1 MTDPAGN
8 KPAAAAKASSPSGTE
23 AASKKSAAS
32 DAPAAAGE
40 TTEKSAEAEAKPKAS
55 AKTEKRKDVKA
66 KGESAKDEPAEGA
79 KAEQAEGAKAEGAEG
94 EGAEGAKAE
103 GPSGEAQK
111 VGQGERPSGSEEA
124 PKPSITEMPI
134 DFKAQTKDEVL
145 SDYRGMLRIRRFEE
159 AAARAYTRGK
169 ISGFLHLYIGQEAI
183 AVATKQAIAP
193 QDRVVSA
200 YRTHGFAIALGSDL
214 KACAS
219 ELMGKQPGLVGGI
232 GGSMHFF
239 DKAHQLWGGYA
250 IVGNHIPV
258 AAGHAFASKY
268 TGDGAVTLVFMGDG
282 AVGIGPVHE
291 GMTLAGIWKLPIVFV
306 VENNQYSMGTPLSR
320 TLPVEDITLR
330 AAGYGMKSDRFVVRS
345 VAETKQRL
353 AAAVERARVS
363 GEPTLVELITYR
375 FRGHSMSD
383 PAKYRGKEEV
393 DRWRIQDP
401 LERTLQVLT
410 HVHGVD
416 EATLEAIDAELIK
429 EVDEA
434 YEFAVNAPEP
444 PPEARFEN
452 ILVGE

>member
-1 MTDPAGN
+1 MTDPAGTA
-8 KPAAAAKASSPSGTE
+8 PAAAP
-23 AASKKSAAS
+23 S
-32 DAPAAAGE
+32 DAPA
-40 TTEKSAEAEAKPKAS
+40 KA
-55 AKTEKRKDVKA
+55 
-66 KGESAKDEPAEGA
+66 PAEEA
-79 KAEQAEGAKAEGAEG
+79 TKAAD
-94 EGAEGAKAE
+94 
-103 GPSGEAQK
+103 GPVEVPADF
-111 VGQGERPSGSEEA
+111 QG
-124 PKPSITEMPI
+124 
-134 DFKAQTKDEVL
+134 QTKDDVL
-145 SDYRGMLRIRRFEE
+145 RDYRAMLRIRRFEE
-159 AAARAYTRGK
+159 SAARAYTRGK

-183 AVATKQAIAP
+183 AVATKQAIQP

-200 YRTHGFAIALGSDL
+200 YRTHGFALALGSDP

-239 DKAHQLWGGYA
+239 DRKHQLWGGYA

-330 AAGYGMKSDRFVVRS
+330 AAGYGLRSDRFVVRS
-345 VAETKQRL
+345 VPETRERL
-353 AAAVERARVS
+353 AAAISLARDHNAPV
-363 GEPTLVELITYR
+363 LVELITYR

-383 PAKYRGKEEV
+383 PAKYRGKDEV

-401 LERTLQVLT
+401 LERTLQVLQQI
-410 HVHGVD
+410 HKVD
-416 EATLEAIDAELIK
+416 EAALEAMDAELIK
-429 EVDEA
+429 EIDEA
-434 YEFAVNAPEP
+434 YEFADNAPQP

>member
-1 MTDPAGN
+1 MTDPAGTA
-8 KPAAAAKASSPSGTE
+8 PAAAP
-23 AASKKSAAS
+23 S
-32 DAPAAAGE
+32 DAPA
-40 TTEKSAEAEAKPKAS
+40 KA
-55 AKTEKRKDVKA
+55 
-66 KGESAKDEPAEGA
+66 PAEEA
-79 KAEQAEGAKAEGAEG
+79 TKAAD
-94 EGAEGAKAE
+94 
-103 GPSGEAQK
+103 GPVEVPADF
-111 VGQGERPSGSEEA
+111 QG
-124 PKPSITEMPI
+124 
-134 DFKAQTKDEVL
+134 QTKDEVL
-145 SDYRGMLRIRRFEE
+145 RDYRAMLRIRRFEE
-159 AAARAYTRGK
+159 SAARAYTRGK

-183 AVATKQAIAP
+183 AVATQQAIQP

-200 YRTHGFAIALGSDL
+200 YRTHGFALALGSDP

-239 DKAHQLWGGYA
+239 DRKHQLWGGYA

-330 AAGYGMKSDRFVVRS
+330 AAGYGLRSDRFVVRS
-345 VAETKQRL
+345 VPETRERL
-353 AAAVERARVS
+353 AAAISLARDHNAPV
-363 GEPTLVELITYR
+363 LVELITYR

-401 LERTLQVLT
+401 LERTLQVLQQI
-410 HVHGVD
+410 HKVD
-416 EATLEAIDAELIK
+416 EAALEAMDAELIK
-429 EVDEA
+429 EIDAA
-434 YEFAVNAPEP
+434 YEFADNAPQP

>member
-1 MTDPAGN
+1 MTDPAGTA
-8 KPAAAAKASSPSGTE
+8 PAAAP
-23 AASKKSAAS
+23 S
-32 DAPAAAGE
+32 DAPA
-40 TTEKSAEAEAKPKAS
+40 KA
-55 AKTEKRKDVKA
+55 
-66 KGESAKDEPAEGA
+66 PAEEATKAADGPVEVPA
-79 KAEQAEGAKAEGAEG
+79 DFQGQTKAE
-94 EGAEGAKAE
+94 
-103 GPSGEAQK
+103 
-111 VGQGERPSGSEEA
+111 
-124 PKPSITEMPI
+124 
-134 DFKAQTKDEVL
+134 VL
-145 SDYRGMLRIRRFEE
+145 RDYRAMLRIRRFEE
-159 AAARAYTRGK
+159 SAARAYTRGK

-183 AVATKQAIAP
+183 AVATQQAIQP

-200 YRTHGFAIALGSDL
+200 YRTHGFALALGSDPN
-214 KACAS
+214 ACAA

-239 DKAHQLWGGYA
+239 DRKHQLWGGYA

-330 AAGYGMKSDRFVVRS
+330 AAGYGLRSDRFGVRS
-345 VAETKQRL
+345 VPETRERL
-353 AAAVERARVS
+353 AAAISLARDHNAPV
-363 GEPTLVELITYR
+363 LVELITYR

-383 PAKYRGKEEV
+383 PAKYRGKDEV

-401 LERTLQVLT
+401 LERTLQVLQQI
-410 HVHGVD
+410 HKVD
-416 EATLEAIDAELIK
+416 EAALEAMDAELIK
-429 EVDEA
+429 EIDAA
-434 YEFAVNAPEP
+434 YEFADNAPQP

>member
-1 MTDPAGN
+1 MTDPAG
-8 KPAAAAKASSPSGTE
+8 T
-23 AASKKSAAS
+23 
-32 DAPAAAGE
+32 APAAAPPE
-40 TTEKSAEAEAKPKAS
+40 APAKAPDKAPAEAPVPAM
-55 AKTEKRKDVKA
+55 TEVPADFQDQSKD
-66 KGESAKDEPAEGA
+66 D
-79 KAEQAEGAKAEGAEG
+79 
-94 EGAEGAKAE
+94 
-103 GPSGEAQK
+103 
-111 VGQGERPSGSEEA
+111 
-124 PKPSITEMPI
+124 
-134 DFKAQTKDEVL
+134 VL
-145 SDYRGMLRIRRFEE
+145 RDYRAMLRIRRFEE
-159 AAARAYTRGK
+159 SAARAYTRGK

-183 AVATKQAIAP
+183 AVATQQAIQP

-200 YRTHGFAIALGSDL
+200 YRTHGFALALGSDP

-239 DKAHQLWGGYA
+239 DRKHQLWGGYA

-268 TGDGAVTLVFMGDG
+268 TGDGAVTMVFMGDG

-330 AAGYGMKSDRFVVRS
+330 AAGYGLKSDRFVVRS
-345 VAETKQRL
+345 VPETRQRL
-353 AAAVERARVS
+353 AAAVQRARENN
-363 GEPTLVELITYR
+363 EPSLIELITYR

-383 PAKYRGKEEV
+383 PAKYRGKDEV

-401 LERTLQVLT
+401 LERTLQVLQQI
-410 HVHGVD
+410 HKVD
-416 EATLEAIDAELIK
+416 EAALEAMDAELIK

-434 YEFAVNAPEP
+434 YEFADNAPQP